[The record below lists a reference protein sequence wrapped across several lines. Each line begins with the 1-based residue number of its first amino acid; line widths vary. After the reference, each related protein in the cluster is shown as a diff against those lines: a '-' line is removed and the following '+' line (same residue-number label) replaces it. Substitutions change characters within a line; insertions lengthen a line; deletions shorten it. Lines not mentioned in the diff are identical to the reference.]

1 MFKDPKIQL
10 ALGSFIVWTG
20 DWTGRIRFAI
30 FLAVAV
36 LIIVTD
42 EVAHFQNANWVKP
55 V

>member
-20 DWTGRIRFAI
+20 RIRFAI
-30 FLAVAV
+30 FLAAAV